1 MAKRGADA
9 IPLSRF
15 GVLVAQLESIVASAA
30 QQPPD
35 PLLCFDLLSALVA
48 AIDEEPKESIQL
60 SQRKCEDALYS
71 LLILGARRPV
81 RRLASLAMGM
91 IIAKGDGISIYSRAS
106 SLQGWLAD
114 SKRSEPLSCAGS
126 GGSGAFAAYSE
137 AFRIIVRV
145 GVSDKSFIVRL
156 AAARCL
162 KTFAS
167 IGGPGLGITELENSI
182 YCCVKGLEDNVSSV
196 RDAFAEAL
204 GALLALA
211 MNPDAQVKRRGKG
224 QQIPAKKMED
234 GLQKH
239 LILPF
244 IKASGANAKN
254 LRVGLALS
262 WVFFLQVIHLKY
274 HFPDGELQNYA
285 LQAMEILQGN
295 GSPDPHTLACVLYIL
310 RVGVADQMIEPTK
323 RNFLVLLGQKLESS
337 DCSPPMMVAIL
348 RVLSY
353 LLTSLG
359 EVPAEFKVILDD
371 TIVSSLSHSSL
382 HVRVEAALTLRAL
395 AEVDPTC
402 VGGLISYGVATLQA
416 LRESVSFDKGNNLQL
431 ELNSLHGQATILAAL
446 VAISPKLLLGYPSRL
461 PKSVFEVSKKMLSVF
476 SRNPVAAI
484 VEREASWLLL
494 ASLIASM
501 PKEELED
508 QVFDVL
514 LLWAGPFAGT
524 VESYLR
530 HIQDWIS
537 ELRVLSVALEAL
549 TAFIRSFISSTV
561 PSVNGGILL
570 HPVLAYLSGALS
582 IRSSLS
588 SKQLPNIKPALD
600 LFTTRILMAYQSIF
614 DPMAYISEH
623 AQILQIC
630 SSPFR
635 DWFEDELRAFDG
647 SKDGILPCVWD
658 KEVCSFPQPE
668 SISKMLVNQM
678 LLSFGTIFA
687 CQDNDGKLLLL
698 KQIDQCLKAVKKQS
712 WYRNCITN
720 ACVGLLS
727 GLKCVLAETDISGAQ
742 RRAASEGLGLLARVG
757 NDVFTARMTRSLL
770 GELVAAIDPNYI
782 GGIALTLGCIHRSA
796 GGMALSTLVPATV
809 NSVSQLCKSTNSGI
823 QLWSLHALLLT
834 IEAAGLSFVSQ
845 VQRFYSEH
853 HILQREGRRVG
864 NIVAA
869 LATLFLAMEILLSD
883 ENGYLDLRQE
893 IGHLINAIVAVLG
906 PELSPGSTFFSRCK
920 SAIAEISSCKETA
933 TLVESV
939 RFTQQLVLFAPQAV
953 PVHSHVESLL
963 PTLSSRQPS
972 LRHLAVSTLR
982 HLIEKDPVALI
993 DEKIEENLFAMLDE
1007 ETDSEN
1013 CPDAQHELHDT
1024 RLLSASLQKQHQV
1037 IPDVAIQVI
1046 ATSVRSLSSSGN
1058 EHLNAGSENDTTL
1071 YYGED
1076 DENMI
1081 ASSSGEQKQGPAFKI
1096 SDFLRRSKHLRYRTR
1111 ISTGQFEG
1119 MQPIGVKL
1127 LSIIMDKFG
1136 KTPDPEFPGHILLE
1150 QYQAQLVSAV
1160 RSAISTASGPLLLDA
1175 GLELATKNNVPDEY
1189 LQLTP
1194 LLANSST
1201 TLGKFWIG
1209 ILKDYSYI
1217 CFGLNSKYNY
1227 KPFLDGIQSL
1237 LVSSKVQKCLD
1248 ESWPLILQA
1257 TALDAV
1263 PVEFEMDNSVVYD
1276 AETLFLSGRSMVKLE
1291 RSEFQL
1297 LWGLSLLVL
1306 FQEQETTVNKPV
1318 NMLLAHNKFQQCR
1331 DILIAGNNDLKPC
1344 EIVLPVLIYAD
1355 CSSSIGISLLVQI
1368 IQSCPDD
1375 FFEVEAFVLAA
1386 MELLSHYLIITF
1398 LSVSSAACYDY
1409 LCRNSQDISNGSL
1422 LSELSM
1428 AAEKMAYRTKY
1439 KNIAPFLRKCFKES
1453 ELNDEHTHQKAVLEA
1468 WTSMLAFVSKDCI
1481 RKLCSLE
1488 NKMSSSYKLLAKIL
1502 VFCLEEAISLSK
1514 LIHEAENLRRKETT
1528 GNSFMFA
1535 IFNQCTECVHN
1546 TIHETNI
1553 EVETVIF
1560 SLRCNQ
1566 LTEFVHKQVQKI
1578 GLHVL
1583 KTVAQKELAE
1593 GSHKKNSSFLFFA
1606 GEILEDV
1613 FLLTQNTLKSTS
1625 RESITIIDEC
1635 LRLLFLIHTL
1645 GQETKCQQA
1654 VAMLLLDALLMA
1666 FSLSRES
1673 NSKDLIEVNT
1683 ITRRLVSHLV
1693 QIPSAATQIKD
1704 VMLSVPVTR
1713 RQQLQDMIRA
1723 SVTQGQ
1729 TTMQAN
1735 FGVQSETKAVGEKPQ
1750 EIQGR
1755 KEEKDENDDNDED
1768 DDWDAFQSLPADN
1781 TPTADSATIA
1791 DSSPVDD
1798 NSSSSPY
1805 HSNMSYFG
1813 DYEEVADAKETATGV
1828 DEKAAIATSVDK
1840 TDLKEPSPPKYSDS
1854 NEILES
1860 GGNIQEI
1867 SNVNVCSES
1876 KDRTTASHHVDDA
1889 TESFDQLLQ
1898 DDEQQFEVKQEI
1910 HDDAALKPDDE
1921 EPLEEEQETHD
1932 DVSLISKCGGD
1943 GAESQSND
1951 ILASAKDNEEESND
1965 PLPSNMGSEESVLDP
1980 NVKLNEETDDLIGGE
1995 LERKCDEGEFGGQF
2009 SNEIVSSKDQEDC
2022 TNDHFL
2028 NQGNGDEPESKCEG
2042 DISGP
2047 SSNSPSS
2054 PNDISKGP
2062 SNSPR
2067 SPTEVVDAGASIL
2080 LDHNPSIAISQKSQS
2095 QFIRRED
2102 SPIHDE
2108 CARNCRSQ
2116 AAPQHRH
2123 PLFSHTPL
2131 KAIHN
2136 AIIPLEP
2143 HLRLNPRFHH
2153 VQRVATHP
2161 ARHSGQPPGHEHR
2174 PETLL
2179 PGFPTPWMKLFARK
2193 FVSPEV
2199 DTVGR
2204 SITEDRNGE
2213 PANVL
2218 GRAQRTQAV
2227 AAELEADLDELN
2239 GA

>member
-1 MAKRGADA
+1 MH
-9 IPLSRF
+9 
-15 GVLVAQLESIVASAA
+15 
-30 QQPPD
+30 
-35 PLLCFDLLSALVA
+35 
-48 AIDEEPKESIQL
+48 
-60 SQRKCEDALYS
+60 
-71 LLILGARRPV
+71 
-81 RRLASLAMGM
+81 
-91 IIAKGDGISIYSRAS
+91 
-106 SLQGWLAD
+106 
-114 SKRSEPLSCAGS
+114 
-126 GGSGAFAAYSE
+126 
-137 AFRIIVRV
+137 
-145 GVSDKSFIVRL
+145 
-156 AAARCL
+156 
-162 KTFAS
+162 
-167 IGGPGLGITELENSI
+167 
-182 YCCVKGLEDNVSSV
+182 
-196 RDAFAEAL
+196 
-204 GALLALA
+204 
-211 MNPDAQVKRRGKG
+211 RRGKG

-630 SSPFR
+630 SSPFSDPSGFEESSCLRFLLDKRDACLGPWKPGR

-727 GLKCVLAETDISGAQ
+727 GLKAVLSLRPQSLSTEILSSIQSMFQCVLAETDISGAQ

-845 VQRFYSEH
+845 VQ
-853 HILQREGRRVG
+853 
-864 NIVAA
+864 
-869 LATLFLAMEILLSD
+869 ATLFLAMEILLSD

-1007 ETDSEN
+1007 ETDSEIASLVRTTI
-1013 CPDAQHELHDT
+1013 D
-1024 RLLSASLQKQHQV
+1024 RLLYASSPLC
-1037 IPDVAIQVI
+1037 PSRWLATLRNMVI

-1111 ISTGQFEG
+1111 VFAAECLSHLPTAVGTDPAHFDLSLARSRIVKGHNTSNDWLVLNLQELVSLSYQISTGQFEG

-1175 GLELATKNNVPDEY
+1175 GLELATKILTSSIVGGDRVALNRLFTLISRPLSDIKDLYYPSFAEWVACKIKIRLMTAHASIKCYVFQLLRKQNNVPDEY

-1344 EIVLPVLIYAD
+1344 EIVLPVFLSLTKEVFFSQEFLSPEICRELLEVLIYAD

-1398 LSVSSAACYDY
+1398 L
-1409 LCRNSQDISNGSL
+1409 RNSQDISNGSL

-1439 KNIAPFLRKCFKES
+1439 KQYQWKLAASFISISYHTFKEASTDLCLLKLISFLQNIAPFLRKCFKES

-1553 EVETVIF
+1553 E
-1560 SLRCNQ
+1560 
-1566 LTEFVHKQVQKI
+1566 VQKI

-2067 SPTEVVDAGASIL
+2067 SPTEVVDAGGAQLVENKESKYE
-2080 LDHNPSIAISQKSQS
+2080 HESQ
-2095 QFIRRED
+2095 
-2102 SPIHDE
+2102 
-2108 CARNCRSQ
+2108 
-2116 AAPQHRH
+2116 
-2123 PLFSHTPL
+2123 
-2131 KAIHN
+2131 
-2136 AIIPLEP
+2136 
-2143 HLRLNPRFHH
+2143 
-2153 VQRVATHP
+2153 
-2161 ARHSGQPPGHEHR
+2161 
-2174 PETLL
+2174 
-2179 PGFPTPWMKLFARK
+2179 
-2193 FVSPEV
+2193 
-2199 DTVGR
+2199 
-2204 SITEDRNGE
+2204 
-2213 PANVL
+2213 
-2218 GRAQRTQAV
+2218 
-2227 AAELEADLDELN
+2227 
-2239 GA
+2239 